1 MKRTP
6 VPLIILLII
15 LHWCNYTLAQPAA
28 KPVFKSSSN
37 PSLCNGSDGLFSFSG
52 LQPNTT
58 YQVTYND
65 DLVPT
70 GPVAITS
77 TASGELTITG
87 LDAGIYEN
95 FSFDLNG
102 SISTVLTGQRL
113 SNPITKPKF
122 SSYPSFCA
130 GSTPPPLP
138 LIDDNGMS
146 GTWNVPTVNNQTSGT
161 YTFTPDPSTC
171 GIPFKLTTVVIPNVV
186 ATFSFGTSLTIC
198 RSGTAPA
205 LPGTSTNGI
214 TGIWTPAKIDTT
226 QSGKYDFTPTS
237 PGCVVGTTLNVIVN
251 PNIVPDFPFGTGTTI
266 CAGAS
271 VVTLPVKSSNNITGT
286 WSPATVSNTTSGI
299 YTFTPSAG
307 QCATTTTYAV
317 TVNPNS
323 TPTFNA
329 VAPICAGTTLLPLPT
344 TSNESITGT
353 WSPALNNNATTTYTF
368 TPTAGQCA
376 TTTTLTIT
384 VNQKTTPT
392 FAAVAPIC
400 AGTTLLPLPTT
411 SNESIT
417 GT

>member
-130 GSTPPPLP
+130 G
-138 LIDDNGMS
+138 
-146 GTWNVPTVNNQTSGT
+146 
-161 YTFTPDPSTC
+161 
-171 GIPFKLTTVVIPNVV
+171 
-186 ATFSFGTSLTIC
+186 
-198 RSGTAPA
+198 
-205 LPGTSTNGI
+205 
-214 TGIWTPAKIDTT
+214 
-226 QSGKYDFTPTS
+226 
-237 PGCVVGTTLNVIVN
+237 
-251 PNIVPDFPFGTGTTI
+251 
-266 CAGAS
+266 
-271 VVTLPVKSSNNITGT
+271 
-286 WSPATVSNTTSGI
+286 
-299 YTFTPSAG
+299 
-307 QCATTTTYAV
+307 
-317 TVNPNS
+317 
-323 TPTFNA
+323 
-329 VAPICAGTTLLPLPT
+329 
-344 TSNESITGT
+344 
-353 WSPALNNNATTTYTF
+353 
-368 TPTAGQCA
+368 
-376 TTTTLTIT
+376 
-384 VNQKTTPT
+384 
-392 FAAVAPIC
+392 
-400 AGTTLLPLPTT
+400 
-411 SNESIT
+411 
-417 GT
+417 